1 MKNLWNKK
9 IANEYIKKYA
19 KKNISKDLALRIYTT
34 HLLGSEKKLVL
45 HGGGN
50 TSLKETQKD
59 IFNKKTNVMHV
70 KGSGWDMSNLTEE
83 GMPTVFL
90 NPLIK
95 TLKFKKMTD
104 ENMVNYLRNN
114 LLNSSS
120 PNPSVE
126 TLLHAFLPHKYID
139 HTHSN
144 AILSLVNLEN
154 SNTILKK
161 IFGNN
166 LAIVPYVMPGF
177 DLAKICYQIYNK
189 NKKVEGLLLLNH
201 GIFTFAA
208 TAEDSYKRMI
218 KYVTIAENFIKKCKL
233 KSKKINSVIN
243 KNNNFDIGKLQN
255 QIRKIYYNSTNIKW
269 IIKYN
274 GNKEDI
280 LLSNYK
286 NLKTIFGKGPVTP
299 DHVIRIKSKPLIIES
314 INSKKINFIEDS
326 ILKYENEYKKY
337 FQKYKKTIK
346 NVKISDPLPRIII
359 VPSLGYFSIGHT
371 QKEEKISNDI
381 FLSMKETII
390 DSNYVSSF
398 KSINQKEIFKMEYW
412 PLERAKL
419 NSKKRKKFEGNIA
432 IITGGA
438 GKIGSAIA
446 QKFLSENIEVVL
458 LDKNFS
464 NIEENIKNK
473 CTCINCDL
481 TNNEQVKLSINKVV
495 SQFGGID
502 ILVSNSGSAF
512 QGQMKDLDEL
522 TLQTSMA
529 NNFYSHHYII
539 QETVKIMINQ
549 AFGGSISIN
558 LSKQSINP
566 GNNFG
571 PYGIAKA
578 SALFMMKQYALEC
591 GQYNIR
597 VNGVNADRIE
607 SGLLTKE
614 MIRQRAKARGI
625 KESDYLSKNLLNK
638 EVSASDVAESFY
650 VQLFLD
656 KTTANIITVDGGN
669 IEASLR

>member
-1 MKNLWNKK
+1 MNILK
-9 IANEYIKKYA
+9 EYLPSVYLI
-19 KKNISKDLALRIYTT
+19 
-34 HLLGSEKKLVL
+34 
-45 HGGGN
+45 
-50 TSLKETQKD
+50 SLKRSHDQRGDFLKTYNLD
-59 IFNKKTNVMHV
+59 AFNKLKLNFVPKESYLSNSYLNVVRGMHYQV
-70 KGSGWDMSNLTEE
+70 GNFSHDKVVTCFKGNVLD
-83 GMPTVFL
+83 VVVD
-90 NPLIK
+90 IRI
-95 TLKFKKMTD
+95 D
-104 ENMVNYLRNN
+104 
-114 LLNSSS
+114 S
-120 PNPSVE
+120 PNYNKPMSFVLNE
-126 TLLHAFLPHKYID
+126 ENSYALFIGKGYAHGF
-139 HTHSN
+139 
-144 AILSLVNLEN
+144 LSLSEN
-154 SNTILKK
+154 SIMQ
-161 IFGNN
+161 
-166 LAIVPYVMPGF
+166 YVSE
-177 DLAKICYQIYNK
+177 YNK
-189 NKKVEGLLLLNH
+189 Y
-201 GIFTFAA
+201 F
-208 TAEDSYKRMI
+208 
-218 KYVTIAENFIKKCKL
+218 L
-233 KSKKINSVIN
+233 K
-243 KNNNFDIGKLQN
+243 
-255 QIRKIYYNSTNIKW
+255 
-269 IIKYN
+269 
-274 GNKEDI
+274 
-280 LLSNYK
+280 YK
-286 NLKTIFGKGPVTP
+286 N
-299 DHVIRIKSKPLIIES
+299 
-314 INSKKINFIEDS
+314 
-326 ILKYENEYKKY
+326 
-337 FQKYKKTIK
+337 TIK
-346 NVKISDPLPRIII
+346 NAKISDPLPRIII
-359 VPSLGYFSIGHT
+359 VPKLGYFSIGTT

-390 DSNYVSSF
+390 DSNYVSKF

-481 TNNEQVKLSINKVV
+481 TNREQVKLSVKKVV

-549 AFGGSISIN
+549 EFGGSISIN

-625 KESDYLSKNLLNK
+625 KESDYLRKNLLNK

-650 VQLFLD
+650 VQLCLE

>member
-1 MKNLWNKK
+1 M
-9 IANEYIKKYA
+9 
-19 KKNISKDLALRIYTT
+19 
-34 HLLGSEKKLVL
+34 

-59 IFNKKTNVMHV
+59 IFNKMTNVMHV

-90 NPLIK
+90 DPLIK
-95 TLKFKKMTD
+95 TLKFQNMTD
-104 ENMVNYLRNN
+104 NNMVNFLRNN

-161 IFGNN
+161 IFRNK

-189 NKKVEGLLLLNH
+189 DKKVEGLLLLNH
-201 GIFTFAA
+201 GIFTFAE

-218 KYVTIAENFIKKCKL
+218 KYVTLAENYIKKSKL
-233 KSKKINSVIN
+233 KSKKINTISK
-243 KNNNFDIGKLQN
+243 KNNSFDIGKLQN
-255 QIRKIYYNSTNIKW
+255 HFRKIYYNTTKTKW
-269 IIKYN
+269 IIKHN
-274 GNKEDI
+274 GTKDDV
-280 LLSNYK
+280 LLSNIK
-286 NLKTIFGKGPVTP
+286 NLKKMFGKCPVTP
-299 DHVIRIKSKPLIIES
+299 DHVIRIKSKPLIILS
-314 INSKKINFIEDS
+314 IINKKDNFIENS
-326 ILKYENEYKKY
+326 IMKYASEYKKY
-337 FQKYKKTIK
+337 FQKYKNNIK
-346 NVKISDPLPRIII
+346 NAKISDPLPRIII
-359 VPSLGYFSIGHT
+359 VPNLGYFSIGLT

-381 FLSMKETII
+381 FLSMKESII
-390 DSNYVSSF
+390 DSNYVSTF

-432 IITGGA
+432 IITGGS
-438 GKIGSAIA
+438 GKIGSAVA
-446 QKFLSENIEVVL
+446 QKFLNENIEVVL
-458 LDKNFS
+458 FDKNFS
-464 NIEENIKNK
+464 NIEEEIKNK
-473 CTCINCDL
+473 CACIKCDL
-481 TNNEQVKLSINKVV
+481 SNKEQVKLSINKVV
-495 SQFGGID
+495 SKFGGID
-502 ILVSNSGSAF
+502 ILISNSGLAF
-512 QGQMKDLDEL
+512 QGQMKDLDEKI
-522 TLQTSMA
+522 LQTSMA

-549 AFGGSISIN
+549 SFGGSISIN

-591 GQYNIR
+591 GKHNIR
-597 VNGVNADRIE
+597 VNGVNADRIQ

-614 MIRQRAKARGI
+614 MIAQRAKARGI
-625 KESDYLSKNLLNK
+625 KEGEYLKNNLLNK
-638 EVSASDVAESFY
+638 EVTAEDVAESFY
-650 VQLFLD
+650 VQLCLD